1 MSTNPAETSGNNQPE
16 VVPTDT
22 AKTAA
27 NPDGMHVTVDRRGAL
42 LGLTAYGM
50 WGLFPLYWPL
60 LKPAP
65 ALEILAAR
73 IVWSFVSLAIF
84 TSMTRRWH
92 AVRLVLA
99 NRRGM
104 RLLVAAA
111 ILVSVNWGLYIW
123 AVNAHHV
130 VETALGYFINPLVSV
145 AFGVVVLRER
155 LSRGQ
160 WIGIAVAA
168 AAVIA
173 LTFDYGRL
181 PWIALT
187 LAASFGAYGP
197 AKKLAGVDA
206 FTSLTIET
214 AVMTLPACVLV
225 GVCAASGDL
234 TMFSEGTSHAALL
247 ALAGPVTAIPLLFFG
262 AAARRVPLSM
272 LGLMQYLAPTL
283 QFLIGVTI
291 AGEHMP
297 ASRWLGFAGVWVALV
312 IFSIATARGR
322 SGASR
327 ARSQV

>member
-1 MSTNPAETSGNNQPE
+1 MPGLGA
-16 VVPTDT
+16 
-22 AKTAA
+22 
-27 NPDGMHVTVDRRGAL
+27 VDRRGVM
-42 LGLTAYGM
+42 LGLAAYGL

-73 IVWSFVSLAIF
+73 IIWSFVSLAIF
-84 TSMTRRWH
+84 TSITRRWN
-92 AVRLVLA
+92 AIRLVTA
-99 NRRGM
+99 NRRSM
-104 RLLVAAA
+104 RLLIAAA
-111 ILVSVNWGLYIW
+111 VLVSVNWGLYIW

-145 AFGVVVLRER
+145 AFGVAVLRER

-160 WIGIAVAA
+160 WLGIGVAA
-168 AAVIA
+168 AAVTA
-173 LTFDYGRL
+173 LTLDYGRL

-187 LAASFGAYGP
+187 LAASFGAYGL

-206 FTSLTIET
+206 FTSLTVET
-214 AVMTLPACVLV
+214 AVMTLPAFALV
-225 GVCAASGDL
+225 AVCAATGTL
-234 TMFSEGTSHAALL
+234 TMFSTGFTHTGLL

-262 AAARRVPLSM
+262 ASARRVPLSM

-297 ASRWLGFAGVWVALV
+297 TSRWFGFAGVWVALV
-312 IFSIATARGR
+312 IFSVATARVNSSSSGR
-322 SGASR
+322 AQSR
-327 ARSQV
+327 

>member
-1 MSTNPAETSGNNQPE
+1 MRMSDPDRPGE
-16 VVPTDT
+16 VP
-22 AKTAA
+22 
-27 NPDGMHVTVDRRGAL
+27 VTENAPNIHAPNELTTIDRRGVL
-42 LGLTAYGM
+42 LGLSAYGM

-73 IVWSFVSLAIF
+73 IIWSFISLAIF
-84 TSMTRRWH
+84 TAISRRWQ

-99 NRRGM
+99 NRRSM
-104 RLLVAAA
+104 RLLIAAA
-111 ILVSVNWGLYIW
+111 VLVSVNWGLYIW

-145 AFGVVVLRER
+145 AFGVIVLRER

-160 WIGIAVAA
+160 WVGIGVAA
-168 AAVIA
+168 AAVAA
-173 LTFDYGRL
+173 LTLDYGRL

-187 LAASFGAYGP
+187 LAASFGAYGLT
-197 AKKLAGVDA
+197 KKLAGVDA

-214 AVMTLPACVLV
+214 AVMTLPAFILV
-225 GVCAASGDL
+225 GVCAATGRL
-234 TMFSEGTSHAALL
+234 TMFSEGISHAALL

-262 AAARRVPLSM
+262 ASARRVPLSI

-297 ASRWLGFAGVWVALV
+297 MSRWFGFAGVWAALA
-312 IFSIATARGR
+312 IFSVATARNRGL
-322 SGASR
+322 SQSR
-327 ARSQV
+327 N